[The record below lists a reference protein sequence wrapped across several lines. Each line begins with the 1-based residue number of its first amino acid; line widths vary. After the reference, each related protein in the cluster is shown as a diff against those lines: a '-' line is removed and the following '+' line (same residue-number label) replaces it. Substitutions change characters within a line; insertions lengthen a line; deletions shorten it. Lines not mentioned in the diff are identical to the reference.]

1 MAEDLTARNRARV
14 QALYQAYLAAD
25 MAFVF
30 DALAEDVRWVSG
42 EAAAG
47 APWSGEHI
55 GRAGVQAYFEM
66 LFAECR
72 ILDYR
77 IGQVI
82 VDGDWAAVTATVR
95 AQFHRSG
102 MDQELSKVDVLR
114 FRDGLVTEFRE
125 YYDTT
130 AIATA
135 CVIQPISPADRS
147 DRPC

>member
-14 QALYQAYLAAD
+14 QA
-25 MAFVF
+25 
-30 DALAEDVRWVSG
+30 
-42 EAAAG
+42 
-47 APWSGEHI
+47 
-55 GRAGVQAYFEM
+55 YFEA

-102 MDQELSKVDVLR
+102 MEQELGKVDVLR

-135 CVIQPISPADRS
+135 CAV
-147 DRPC
+147 